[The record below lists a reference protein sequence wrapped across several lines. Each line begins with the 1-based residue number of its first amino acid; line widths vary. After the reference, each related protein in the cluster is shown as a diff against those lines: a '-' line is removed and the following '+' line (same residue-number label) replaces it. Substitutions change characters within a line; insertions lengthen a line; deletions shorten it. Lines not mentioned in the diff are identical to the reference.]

1 MEKSCNELDQQ
12 NYKLYNIKSFIVQKV
27 LAVIHSIHHT
37 HSCIKQQDSL
47 KNIKQ
52 KIGGVFV
59 LLCHTSSTQEARIAV
74 RLF

>member
-12 NYKLYNIKSFIVQKV
+12 NYKLCNIKSFIVQKV
-27 LAVIHSIHHT
+27 LAVIHNIHHT

-52 KIGGVFV
+52 KIGGVLPCYV
-59 LLCHTSSTQEARIAV
+59 THPLHKRPELQ
-74 RLF
+74 

>member
-52 KIGGVFV
+52 KIGGVLSCCV
-59 LLCHTSSTQEARIAV
+59 THALHKRPELQ
-74 RLF
+74 